1 MSLEKIAASVKK
13 RGEIV
18 LVLRVQGTRQY
29 VFRRHLL
36 GKKKKKTYAA
46 GVFDLV
52 DNIIT
57 VESGEA
63 FPIKNKHRSCK
74 TNMANSENCFT
85 LSDHSVLG
93 MQVPGPGCSKGG

>member
-36 GKKKKKTYAA
+36 GKKKTYAA

-57 VESGEA
+57 AESGEA
-63 FPIKNKHRSCK
+63 FPIKKQ
-74 TNMANSENCFT
+74 TP
-85 LSDHSVLG
+85 V
-93 MQVPGPGCSKGG
+93 MQN